1 MRILAADVGGT
12 NSRFAAI
19 EMTDPSSL
27 SMGEAFIFPT
37 DSEPVNSLSDLLEHF
52 STHAPG
58 DVADLDSYDSIAIAV
73 AGAVVGRTATLP
85 NISWDI
91 DLDSVHS
98 AHTVFLLND
107 FHAQACAFLDE
118 ALVSRLQTIRPGP
131 GFGPGSVAIV
141 GAGTGLGH
149 ATVLPL
155 NNSHVVVPSEA
166 GHATFCFQ
174 GQREQE
180 VERFFRKRKGQRWIS
195 NDDVVSGSGAALL
208 HEALTGEQVSP
219 AQALSGSSPA
229 AETRQYFSRFYARV
243 CRNYCLTMHPVE
255 RLIISGG
262 IAAKNPH
269 LLECSDFIDE
279 FNDAA
284 HYRHLVERIPICLNH
299 DQGIGIKGAAIH
311 AWLQKQG

>member
-1 MRILAADVGGT
+1 MKILAADVGGT
-12 NSRFAAI
+12 NARFAAVEI
-19 EMTDPSSL
+19 EDLASI

-37 DSEPVNSLSDLLEHF
+37 DSEQVNSLSDLLNYFAEN
-52 STHAPG
+52 APEEIAELAG
-58 DVADLDSYDSIAIAV
+58 YDRIAIGV
-73 AGAVVGRTATLP
+73 AGAVVGTTATLP

-91 DLDSVHS
+91 DLESVD
-98 AHTVFLLND
+98 TVHRIYLLND
-107 FHAQACAFLDE
+107 FHAQASAFLDPDL
-118 ALVSRLQTIRPGP
+118 ASRLEVVRPGP

-149 ATVLPL
+149 ATTLPFQGRFI
-155 NNSHVVVPSEA
+155 VVPSEA
-166 GHATFCFQ
+166 GHATFSFQ
-174 GQREQE
+174 GQREKE
-180 VERFFRKRKGQRWIS
+180 VEQFFIERKEKNWIS

-208 HEALTGEQVSP
+208 HECLSGESVSP
-219 AQALSGSSPA
+219 AQALSRFSSTP
-229 AETRQYFSRFYARV
+229 ETWRMFARFYARV

-269 LLECSDFIDE
+269 LLESDEFISE

-284 HYRHLVERIPICLNH
+284 HYRHLVERIPIFLNR

-311 AWLQKQG
+311 AYLQM

>member
-1 MRILAADVGGT
+1 MKILAADVGGT
-12 NSRFAAI
+12 NARFAAV
-19 EMTDPSSL
+19 ELDDLSSI

-37 DSEPVNSLSDLLEHF
+37 DSESVHSLSDLLAYF
-52 STHAPG
+52 SRQAPEEI
-58 DVADLDSYDSIAIAV
+58 ADLASYDSISIGV
-73 AGAVVGRTATLP
+73 AGAVVGGTATLP

-91 DLDSVHS
+91 DLSSVDS
-98 AHTVFLLND
+98 AHTLFLLND
-107 FHAQACAFLDE
+107 FHAQASAFLDPE
-118 ALVSRLQTIRPGP
+118 LVERLQIVRPGP

-149 ATVLPL
+149 ATVMPVKD
-155 NNSHVVVPSEA
+155 HYVVVPSEA

-174 GQREQE
+174 GREEKAIEQFFI
-180 VERFFRKRKGQRWIS
+180 ERKKKSWIS

-208 HEALTGEQVSP
+208 YEYLSGNVVSP
-219 AQALSGSSPA
+219 AQALSIYSAVPEVA
-229 AETRQYFSRFYARV
+229 QTFARFYARV

-269 LLECSDFIDE
+269 LLESDVFASE

-284 HYRHLVERIPICLNH
+284 HYRHLMERIPVCLNR

-311 AWLQKQG
+311 AFLQQSG